1 VTQVSYHNHT
11 TWSDGKSSIAEMVE
25 AGRKAGLKEIGVS
38 DHFALA
44 EGNPNFRWA
53 LPTNSLDRYI
63 SEVRAAAASTKGIH
77 VRLGLEVDYFPETV
91 HQVREQLSSF
101 EFDYLIGSVHFV
113 KEFAIDLNSKPWEGI
128 SQEERNNVW
137 RSYWRLLGEA
147 AQSGIF
153 DVLGHFDL
161 PKKYKFHPTIDLSAE
176 ACEVLDAVAAADMA
190 IEINTSGW
198 DKPVGEAYPSLRYL
212 REANRRKIPLLIS
225 ADAHSAAE
233 ITRHFNRA
241 RELAAEAG
249 YTELVRFE
257 RRQRSTYSL

>member
-1 VTQVSYHNHT
+1 VTRISYHNHT
-11 TWSDGKSSIAEMVE
+11 TWSDGSSTIPEMID
-25 AGRKAGLKEIGVS
+25 AARKAGLKEFGVS

-44 EGNPNFRWA
+44 EGNPRFRWA
-53 LPTNSLDRYI
+53 LPPDSLDQYI
-63 SEVRAAAASTKGIH
+63 AEVRQLSDSTEDID

-91 HQVREQLSSF
+91 NQVKERLAAC

-128 SQEERNNVW
+128 SQQARNEIW
-137 RSYWRLLGEA
+137 RSYWRLLREA
-147 AQSGIF
+147 AESRIF

-161 PKKYKFHPTIDLSAE
+161 PKKFKFHPTIDLSAE

-198 DKPVGEAYPSLRYL
+198 DKPVAEAYPSLRYL
-212 REANRRKIPLLIS
+212 REANRRGIPLLIS

-233 ITRHFNRA
+233 VTRHFERA

-249 YTELVRFE
+249 YTQLVRFE
-257 RRQRSTYSL
+257 RRQRSAYSF